1 MDEEPF
7 LWSPLRL
14 VQPASTFMEP
24 VCHTAYSAT
33 ERSACGVPD
42 NAATGRFDHLS
53 WLLKYT
59 AVTTCAWR
67 GTVAPSGARSL
78 WLVRPSSNP
87 RVSLN
92 GVGGPAW
99 AVSLPAT
106 KKRNFAV
113 GSNGATS
120 SSACPVAKMVRHS
133 AVRPGSATDGLNSYV
148 NRWIRKT
155 GVPMAV
161 TVGRVAG
168 SGGRTATTFP
178 PALGTSFGDP
188 VRDALSFETDVPA
201 ST

>member
-1 MDEEPF
+1 MGVGGDAVEAEVGGAAARGDGGGLAWGGGRRRKPERVALGDEHLEP
-7 LWSPLRL
+7 RL
-14 VQPASTFMEP
+14 GQCKGIQRRFVVGVYAALARQRGKARGEE
-24 VCHTAYSAT
+24 VRQHDQHEQRHR
-33 ERSACGVPD
+33 EREAAP
-42 NAATGRFDHLS
+42 ATGRFDHLS
-53 WLLKYT
+53 WVLKDT
-59 AVTTCAWR
+59 AVTPSAWR
-67 GTVAPSGARSL
+67 GTGAPSGARSL

-148 NRWIRKT
+148 NR
-155 GVPMAV
+155 
-161 TVGRVAG
+161 
-168 SGGRTATTFP
+168 
-178 PALGTSFGDP
+178 
-188 VRDALSFETDVPA
+188 
-201 ST
+201 

>member
-1 MDEEPF
+1 MGDEPF

-14 VQPASTFMEP
+14 VQRKGIQCRFVVGVYPPLARQRGKARGEEDRQYDHHEQRHRDGDAAPA
-24 VCHTAYSAT
+24 
-33 ERSACGVPD
+33 G
-42 NAATGRFDHLS
+42 GRLDHLS

-67 GTVAPSGARSL
+67 GAVAPSGARSL

-148 NRWIRKT
+148 NRWIRNT
-155 GVPMAV
+155 GVPTAV
-161 TVGRVAG
+161 TVRRVAG
-168 SGGRTATTFP
+168 G
-178 PALGTSFGDP
+178 
-188 VRDALSFETDVPA
+188 
-201 ST
+201 